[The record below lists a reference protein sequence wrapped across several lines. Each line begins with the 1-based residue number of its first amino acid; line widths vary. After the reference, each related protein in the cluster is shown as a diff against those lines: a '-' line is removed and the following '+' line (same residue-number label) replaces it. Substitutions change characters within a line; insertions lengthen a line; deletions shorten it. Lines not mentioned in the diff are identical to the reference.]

1 MLPLPSVPVDR
12 ASPVPLYY
20 QVAQVLEHAI
30 ETGELPA
37 GSRLENEIALAE
49 RLGLSRPTV
58 RRAIAYLVDQGLVV
72 RKRGI
77 GTQVVHAKVRRP
89 LELTSLY
96 DDLITDG
103 RRPGTRVLT
112 LESVRAPDTVAH
124 ALGLEDGAPVLFM
137 ARLRSA
143 GGEPL
148 AVMHNYIPVNL
159 LSVTARDLERTG
171 LYDLM
176 RTAGIRPHM
185 ATQTVGARGASAAE
199 ARSLAERKGAPL
211 LTMQRTTYDDAGRG
225 VEYGDHVYRATA
237 YAFEF
242 VLVTR

>member
-20 QVAQVLEHAI
+20 QVAQILERAI

-37 GSRLENEIALAE
+37 GSRLENEVALAE

-72 RKRGI
+72 RKRGV

-96 DDLITDG
+96 DDLRTDG
-103 RRPGTRVLT
+103 RDPSTRVLA
-112 LESVRAPDTVAH
+112 LETVRAPDVVAH
-124 ALGLEDGAPVLFM
+124 ALGVEEGVPVLFM

-143 GGEPL
+143 GEEPL
-148 AVMHNYIPVNL
+148 AVMHNYIPVDL
-159 LSVTARDLERTG
+159 VSFSAGDLEQTG
-171 LYDLM
+171 LYELM
-176 RTAGIRPHM
+176 RAAGIRPHM
-185 ATQTVGARGASAAE
+185 ATQTVGARAASAAE
-199 ARSLAERKGAPL
+199 ARALSERKGSPL

-242 VLVTR
+242 VLITR

>member
-1 MLPLPSVPVDR
+1 
-12 ASPVPLYY
+12 VPLYY
-20 QVAQVLEHAI
+20 QVAQFLEHAI
-30 ETGELPA
+30 ETGSLPA

-96 DDLITDG
+96 DDLRTDG
-103 RRPGTRVLT
+103 RDPSTRVLA
-112 LESVRAPDTVAH
+112 LETVRAPDAVAH
-124 ALGLEDGAPVLFM
+124 ALGVEEGAPVLFM

-143 GGEPL
+143 GAEPL
-148 AVMHNYIPVNL
+148 AVMHNYIPVDL
-159 LSVTARDLERTG
+159 VSLSAGDLEQTG
-171 LYDLM
+171 LYELM
-176 RTAGIRPHM
+176 RAAGIRPHM
-185 ATQTVGARGASAAE
+185 ATQTVGARAASAAE
-199 ARSLAERKGAPL
+199 ARALSERKGAPL

-242 VLVTR
+242 VLITR

>member
-12 ASPVPLYY
+12 TSPVPLYY
-20 QVAQVLEHAI
+20 QLAQVLEHAI
-30 ETGELPA
+30 ETGALPA

-96 DDLITDG
+96 DDLRTDG
-103 RRPGTRVLT
+103 RDPSTRVLA
-112 LESVRAPDTVAH
+112 LETVSAPDVVAH
-124 ALGLEDGAPVLFM
+124 ALGVEEGAPVLFM

-143 GGEPL
+143 GHEPL
-148 AVMHNYIPVNL
+148 AVMHNYIPVDL
-159 LSVTARDLERTG
+159 VSFSAGDLEQTG
-171 LYDLM
+171 LYELM
-176 RTAGIRPHM
+176 RAAGIRPHM
-185 ATQTVGARGASAAE
+185 ATQTVGARAASAAE
-199 ARSLAERKGAPL
+199 ARALSERKGSPL

-242 VLVTR
+242 VLITR

>member
-1 MLPLPSVPVDR
+1 MLLPSVPVDR

-20 QVAQVLEHAI
+20 QVAQVLEQAI
-30 ETGELPA
+30 ESGELPA
-37 GSRLENEIALAE
+37 GSRLENEVALAE

-77 GTQVVHAKVRRP
+77 GTQIVHAKVRRP

-96 DDLITDG
+96 DDLSSDG
-103 RRPGTRVLT
+103 RNPGTRVLG
-112 LESVRAPDTVAH
+112 LETVRAPDTVAH
-124 ALGLEDGAPVLFM
+124 TLGIDDGSSVISL
-137 ARLRSA
+137 ARLRLA

-148 AVMHNYIPVNL
+148 AILHNYIPLGLVPL
-159 LSVTARDLERTG
+159 TVESLERAG
-171 LYDLM
+171 LYQLM
-176 RTAGIRPHM
+176 REAGIRPHL
-185 ATQTVGARGASAAE
+185 ATQTVGARAASAVE
-199 ARSLAERKGAPL
+199 ARTLGERKGTPL
-211 LTMQRTTYDDAGRG
+211 LTMQRTTYDNAGRA
-225 VEYGDHVYRATA
+225 VEFGDHIYRASA